1 MGVSRQ
7 VWIDAKTRCDWGK
20 RTWEKQEQ
28 DSLSLFLS
36 SFFFTTLSSFFFS
49 SLLVYSGFGGV
60 LFLFD
65 FCVFLP
71 RTV

>member
-28 DSLSLFLS
+28 DSLFSFSLLFL
-36 SFFFTTLSSFFFS
+36 TTLSSFFS
-49 SLLVYSGFGGV
+49 SPLLVYSGFGGV
-60 LFLFD
+60 LFFFD

>member
-28 DSLSLFLS
+28 DSLSLSL
-36 SFFFTTLSSFFFS
+36 FFFFLPRFLLFFS